1 MDAVREVLSV
11 IRGWIAIFSQTISV
25 GDVVDILIVA
35 YLIYRILTIMQRTRA
50 GSVVKGIFLIVA
62 VAWLSDFLNL
72 TVMNYLLQQVV
83 QMGVIILVVLFQPEL
98 RKLFEQMGSSKL
110 SVMFRKRAKM
120 ENVEAGIR
128 SVVTAAT
135 AMAQTN
141 TGALIVFEREVG
153 LNDYVSTGT
162 KIDAEISPELIQNI
176 FYDESPLH
184 DGALLIRNGRILA
197 AGCMLPLSNNIN
209 LSRDLGMRHRA
220 GIGISERSD
229 AVAVAVSEESGT
241 ISVAVDGMIKR
252 HLSKDTF
259 EKLLRSELL
268 PSDDGK
274 DEKRRKRKVKK
285 NG

>member
-1 MDAVREVLSV
+1 MDALRDLFRI
-11 IRGWIAIFSQTISV
+11 IRGWIAIFSQTVSV
-25 GDVVDILIVA
+25 GDIVDILIVA

-62 VAWLSDFLNL
+62 VAWISDFLNL

-83 QMGVIILVVLFQPEL
+83 QMGVIILVILFQPEL
-98 RKLFEQMGSSKL
+98 RKLFEQMGSSKW
-110 SVMFRKRAKM
+110 SVMFRKRAKL
-120 ENVEAGIR
+120 ENVEAGIQ
-128 SVVTAAT
+128 SVITASA
-135 AMAQTN
+135 AMTQTK

-176 FYDESPLH
+176 FYDDSPLH
-184 DGALLIRNGRILA
+184 DGALLIRDGRILA

-229 AVAVAVSEESGT
+229 AVAVVVSEESGT

-252 HLSKDTF
+252 HLSRDTF
-259 EKLLRSELL
+259 EKLLKSELL
-268 PSDDGK
+268 PSDVEKG
-274 DEKRRKRKVKK
+274 EKRRKLKVKK
-285 NG
+285 